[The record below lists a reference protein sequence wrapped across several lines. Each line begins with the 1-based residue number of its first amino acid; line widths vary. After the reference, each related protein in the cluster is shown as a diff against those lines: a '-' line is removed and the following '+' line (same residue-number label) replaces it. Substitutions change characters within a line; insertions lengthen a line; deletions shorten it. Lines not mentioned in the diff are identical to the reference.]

1 MDKYKKV
8 LSDLEKDARMKIE
21 VKYDVHKN
29 VSNKLYELD
38 EGFVDD
44 FCTENYQNEK
54 RTKRNKKINI
64 KKRNFKSKKISSSL
78 KKTIISFAIIGS
90 TLASATGALVSY
102 NRGFEN
108 GQEDMVQS
116 ILTDTLR
123 QYNLNDAPSILIDKW
138 ADCEIDSF
146 EKAADR
152 ANNEGN
158 FVPKDNYESIVKNEY
173 ADVKRNYSNYLETG
187 NEEYNKAMREA
198 AKTFLKKINSLCP
211 NNNFEFEKSKLAY
224 AIMVDPEGNIITSE
238 TMDSNLEI
246 YELVGYDTSNIIKN
260 GEIKYGDAVYKKYDN
275 NEIVQEFSLRK

>member
-1 MDKYKKV
+1 MDKYEKV

-38 EGFVDD
+38 EDFVDD
-44 FCTENYQNEK
+44 FCTENYRNEK

-78 KKTIISFAIIGS
+78 KKFIISFAIIGS

-158 FVPKDNYESIVKNEY
+158 FVPKDNYESIVRNEY

-260 GEIKYGDAVYKKYDN
+260 GDAVYKKYDN
-275 NEIVQEFSLRK
+275 NEVVQEFSLRK

>member
-1 MDKYKKV
+1 MDKYEKV

-29 VSNKLYELD
+29 VSNKLYGLN

-158 FVPKDNYESIVKNEY
+158 FVPKDNYESIVRNEY

-275 NEIVQEFSLRK
+275 NEVVQEFSLRK

>member
-1 MDKYKKV
+1 MDKYEKV

-38 EGFVDD
+38 EDFVDD

-78 KKTIISFAIIGS
+78 KKFIISFAIIGS

-158 FVPKDNYESIVKNEY
+158 FVPKDNYESIVRNEY

-275 NEIVQEFSLRK
+275 NEVVQEFSLRK

>member
-1 MDKYKKV
+1 MDKYEKV

-38 EGFVDD
+38 EDFVDD

-78 KKTIISFAIIGS
+78 KKFIISFAIIGS

-158 FVPKDNYESIVKNEY
+158 FVPKDNYESIVRNEY

-198 AKTFLKKINSLCP
+198 AKIFLKKINSLCP

-275 NEIVQEFSLRK
+275 NEVVQEFSLRK